1 MRLVGLPDA
10 WLDLLDSLV
19 PDILDLVLLTWQDMP
34 PLPAN
39 ALEDLTTEELCKQL
53 RKNRNACQLPFRIDI
68 QQVELDPAAGVD
80 QGKMDI
86 VFSPLLPTED
96 IYFCLECKRLNVVD
110 NSGLR
115 TYASEYVAHGML
127 RFITGQYAAHVHH
140 GGMLAYVLD
149 GNVHHAVA
157 SVSRIIC
164 RRHEELAMEPPGN
177 MYPSTIV
184 AAEHTV
190 KETHHTRAFSISQF
204 CIHHIFALPATT

>member
-1 MRLVGLPDA
+1 MKLVGLPDA

-19 PDILDLVLLTWQDMP
+19 PDILDLVLSTWRDMP
-34 PLPAN
+34 PLTAD
-39 ALEDLTTEELCKQL
+39 AWEDPTTEELCMQL

-68 QQVELDPAAGVD
+68 QQVELDPAADVE
-80 QGKMDI
+80 QGRMDI

-96 IYFCLECKRLNVVD
+96 IYFCLECKRLNVVG
-110 NSGLR
+110 NSGRR

-149 GNVHHAVA
+149 GNVHNAVA
-157 SVSRIIC
+157 SVSGIIR
-164 RRHEELAMEPPGN
+164 RRHEDLAMQPPGN

-184 AAEHTV
+184 TGEHTV
-190 KETHHTRAFSISQF
+190 KETHHTRAFSISEF
-204 CIHHIFALPATT
+204 CIHHIFASPAGT